1 MYITVNN
8 TNYYIVDIRA
18 SDDELDVMLTTD
30 ASLVG
35 VYQNLWEDEFS
46 QAFPEPRRIRSILNM
61 TDKFPIYVI
70 SCQKFSDLKFL
81 ISKLSINKD
90 WKEHCWHTGTGV

>member
-18 SDDELDVMLTTD
+18 SHNELDVMLTTD

-35 VYQNLWEDEFS
+35 IYQNLWEDEFV

-61 TDKFPIYVI
+61 TNKFPIYVV
-70 SCQKFSDLKFL
+70 SCQKFSDLKSL
-81 ISKLSINKD
+81 ISKLSKNHN
-90 WKEHCWHTGTGV
+90 WEEYSWHDESGV

>member
-30 ASLVG
+30 ASQRISESVG
-35 VYQNLWEDEFS
+35 
-46 QAFPEPRRIRSILNM
+46 I
-61 TDKFPIYVI
+61 
-70 SCQKFSDLKFL
+70 
-81 ISKLSINKD
+81 
-90 WKEHCWHTGTGV
+90 